1 MTNLS
6 NESFFSLLRA
16 AHRVLAETAEQER
29 DRASQDLYT
38 RLQNIEIQKVLDEIS
53 DVLYNGSYTPQ
64 AKLEAVIEI
73 VNELGSDEDDSDY
86 DDEGD
91 EVRLGGVTPVNHRPT
106 T

>member
-38 RLQNIEIQKVLDEIS
+38 RLQNIEIQKVLDHIS
-53 DVLYNGSYTPQ
+53 AVLYNGGYTPQ
-64 AKLEAVIEI
+64 AKLEAVIDQI
-73 VNELGSDEDDSDY
+73 TMMKVMKVMKVMKSGWGELP
-86 DDEGD
+86 
-91 EVRLGGVTPVNHRPT
+91 R
-106 T
+106 

>member
-38 RLQNIEIQKVLDEIS
+38 RLQNIEIQKVLDHIS
-53 DVLYNGSYTPQ
+53 AVLYNGGYTPQ

-73 VNELGSDEDDSDY
+73 VNGLGSDEDELDY